1 MLNSKEQVIY
11 FLQQG
16 KIRLSQYD
24 QKFLSNLQHMI
35 HKDERVTSNQ
45 ANLVDIL
52 IIKYSRQL
60 SKLGQISKDLANLPW
75 YTMVVESTADYT
87 NARVSLEDEEI
98 FIRVPFN
105 KRFINHFG
113 HIKDNPFAFD
123 KQDALYKAQFST
135 LALKLT
141 TTALHKYFSAVQYC
155 EVLEPLLTQVEEYG
169 NGLTWNPTL
178 VKVNGQLIVAAC
190 NEVIGNLISDT
201 ELKQDAATFY
211 KLSQYGITI
220 HPDLVETPKLK
231 FAAEYHTEVD
241 LDDANAA
248 ADWIKELSCNT
259 VYFSAGLGRTTR
271 NILTDIFKV
280 KGIDNLFTPTK
291 LYTKD
296 DVMMI
301 RHSSSSV
308 ITNHGYF
315 SKTMIIR
322 NSRPV
327 EVK

>member
-1 MLNSKEQVIY
+1 MNSKEQVIY

-45 ANLVDIL
+45 ANLVDVL
-52 IIKYSRQL
+52 ITKYSRQL
-60 SKLGQISKDLANLPW
+60 SRLGQISKDLSNLPW
-75 YTMVVESTADYT
+75 NSMVVESTADYT
-87 NARVSLEDEEI
+87 NAKISLEDEEI

-105 KRFINHFG
+105 KRFINNFG

-123 KQDALYKAQFST
+123 KQDGLYKAQFST

-155 EVLEPLLTQVEEYG
+155 ETLEPLLTQIEEYG

-178 VKVNGQLIVAAC
+178 IKVNGQLMVAAC
-190 NEVIGNLISDT
+190 NEVIGNLIRDT

-220 HPDLVETPKLK
+220 HPDLTETPKLK
-231 FAAEYHTEVD
+231 FAAEYRTEVD
-241 LDDANAA
+241 LDNANEM

-259 VYFSAGLGRTTR
+259 VCFSSGSGITIR
-271 NILTDIFKV
+271 NTLTEVFKV
-280 KGIDNLFTPTK
+280 KGIEH
-291 LYTKD
+291 LYPPKRPSIKD
-296 DVMMI
+296 DFMMI
-301 RHSSSSV
+301 RHSSSSSLV
-308 ITNHGYF
+308 SSYY
-315 SKTMIIR
+315 SKIIIIR